1 MLIGVRA
8 RIGSYDVLI
17 SSFQSYLT
25 ISTDLPHHEVQGT
38 AVMALIPA
46 ILMSAGSRMKVI
58 PKTTTACV
66 AIGAFG
72 GGLLGAKVALGL
84 SEEKLRYLFMGSLC
98 LFGGINMAGAARNM
112 TRIIMT
118 KR

>member
-1 MLIGVRA
+1 
-8 RIGSYDVLI
+8 VLI
-17 SSFQSYLT
+17 QSFQSYLT
-25 ISTDLPHHEVQGT
+25 ISTDLLHHEVQGT
-38 AVMALIPA
+38 AVVALIPA
-46 ILMSAGSRMKVI
+46 ILMSAGSRISVI

-66 AIGAFG
+66 AVGAFG

-98 LFGGINMAGAARNM
+98 LFGGINMAGAARNIL
-112 TRIIMT
+112 TFIS